1 LAAAAI
7 DRGEVERL
15 VAARTA
21 ARTAKNWAE
30 SDRLRDALA
39 DLGVVLKDSKD
50 GTTWEVKR

>member
-1 LAAAAI
+1 VISLQG